1 VSKLIE
7 VKDLVKKYGNHVAL
21 DHLNFTIEK
30 GKVYGLLGANGAG
43 KSTTMNIITGYIGAT
58 SGTVL
63 VEGKDVLLEPEE
75 TKKRIGYLPEIP
87 PLYTEMTVEEY
98 LSFVMKIKRITK
110 EIQKK
115 HIEELL
121 DRVKL
126 QEVRQRLIRNLS
138 KGYRQR
144 VGLAQALVGWPAIV
158 ILDEPTVGLDP
169 QQIIEIRQLIRDL
182 AKEHTVI
189 LSSHILAEVQEVCDH
204 ILIIQK
210 GKLIASES
218 TTQMMARV
226 ASAQTVEL
234 IIEGTEAETAAVLAT
249 MPAIDGYQLA
259 LEEDGFCRVTIE
271 SDYTA
276 GFRRALFKVFAQAD
290 IAILQMNAVSNSLE
304 DVFLELMN
312 QPQNAAETA
321 QVKEDVQ

>member
-1 VSKLIE
+1 MIE
-7 VKDLVKKYGNHVAL
+7 VKDLVKRYGNHVAL

-98 LSFVMKIKRITK
+98 LSFVMEIKRIAK

-126 QEVRQRLIRNLS
+126 QEVRHRLIRNLS

-169 QQIIEIRQLIRDL
+169 QQIIEIRQLIRAL
-182 AKEHTVI
+182 AQEHNVI
-189 LSSHILAEVQEVCDH
+189 LSSPILTEVQEVCNH

-249 MPAIDGYQLA
+249 MPAIDGYQMA

-276 GFRRALFKVFAQAD
+276 DFRRALFKAFAQAD
-290 IAILQMNAVSNSLE
+290 LAILQMNAVSNSLE

-312 QPQNAAETA
+312 QPQDAVETA

>member
-1 VSKLIE
+1 MIE
-7 VKDLVKKYGNHVAL
+7 VKDLVKQYGSHVAL

-58 SGTVL
+58 SGTVF

-75 TKKRIGYLPEIP
+75 TKKLIGYLPEIP

-98 LSFVMKIKRITK
+98 LSFVMEIKQIAK
-110 EIQKK
+110 ERQKK

-126 QEVRQRLIRNLS
+126 QDVRHRLIRNLS

-144 VGLAQALVGWPAIV
+144 VGLAQALVGWPAII

-169 QQIIEIRQLIRDL
+169 QQIIEIRQLIREL

-218 TTQMMARV
+218 TTHMMARV
-226 ASAQTVEL
+226 ASSQTIEL
-234 IIEGTEAETAAVLAT
+234 IIEGTEAETAAVLAAMSIVDT
-249 MPAIDGYQLA
+249 YRLTV
-259 LEEDGFCRVTIE
+259 EDDFCRVEIE
-271 SDYTA
+271 SEYTA
-276 GFRRALFKVFAQAD
+276 DFRRALFKAFAQAD
-290 IAILQMNAVSNSLE
+290 LAILQMNAGSSSLE
-304 DVFLELMN
+304 SVFLALMN
-312 QPQNAAETA
+312 QPQGTEEAS
-321 QVKEDVQ
+321 QVKEDTQ